1 MRRPLFLFPGESCPA
16 GAPAGGLLPCLH
28 GGQAL
33 RLQHG
38 HILPVPEPFPF
49 QQQQVGAVVAEKA
62 PGTGSIPLPFRR
74 IFPRRKLQNGTVLP
88 EISDL
93 FREFAELPDGF
104 AVRADQ
110 PAQKRGSVVYRLH
123 ETVFSF
129 LIFCT
134 ECAIL

>member
-1 MRRPLFLFPGESCPA
+1 MRRPLFLFPGDPCPA
-16 GAPAGGLLPCLH
+16 GAPAGGLLPRLR

-38 HILPVPEPFPF
+38 HILPVPDPFPF
-49 QQQQVGAVVAEKA
+49 QRQQVGAVVAEKA
-62 PGTGSIPLPFRR
+62 PGTGSIPCPSGAFFRA
-74 IFPRRKLQNGTVLP
+74 RKLQNGTVLP
-88 EISDL
+88 EVSDL

-123 ETVFSF
+123 ERVFRF
-129 LIFCT
+129 LIFCA